1 MKKIIKF
8 NNGKEISENSPCFII
23 AEAGVNHNGDIKIAK
38 KLVDMAVE
46 CKADAVKFQS
56 FFTDEVIIKKAP
68 KAKYHIETTGDDN
81 VQTWYNLIKSTEMD
95 LKMHKDIVKYCKKKK
110 IIFISTPYDF
120 KSVDLL
126 NRLNVEIIKIAST
139 DTNNHPLIKYIS
151 KKNKPIILSTAMSN
165 LNEVSESFEIIK
177 KYSKKP
183 VVLMQCTG
191 NYPAPRYDSNLRV
204 INGYK
209 KKFKSL
215 VGYSDHVL
223 GNDAALA
230 AISIGA
236 SVYEKHITID
246 KKLPGPDHRTSMNK
260 NEFKIL
266 VNKIRDLEKILGKE
280 KKQVMDSE
288 LENRKILRK
297 FIVTKRDLIKGKK
310 ISQKDISIKRTG
322 GKGLEPE
329 MFEKILERRTK
340 KIIPKDTPLTLNMLK

>member
-139 DTNNHPLIKYIS
+139 DTNNHPLIK
-151 KKNKPIILSTAMSN
+151 
-165 LNEVSESFEIIK
+165 
-177 KYSKKP
+177 
-183 VVLMQCTG
+183 
-191 NYPAPRYDSNLRV
+191 
-204 INGYK
+204 
-209 KKFKSL
+209 
-215 VGYSDHVL
+215 
-223 GNDAALA
+223 
-230 AISIGA
+230 
-236 SVYEKHITID
+236 
-246 KKLPGPDHRTSMNK
+246 
-260 NEFKIL
+260 
-266 VNKIRDLEKILGKE
+266 
-280 KKQVMDSE
+280 
-288 LENRKILRK
+288 
-297 FIVTKRDLIKGKK
+297 
-310 ISQKDISIKRTG
+310 
-322 GKGLEPE
+322 
-329 MFEKILERRTK
+329 
-340 KIIPKDTPLTLNMLK
+340 